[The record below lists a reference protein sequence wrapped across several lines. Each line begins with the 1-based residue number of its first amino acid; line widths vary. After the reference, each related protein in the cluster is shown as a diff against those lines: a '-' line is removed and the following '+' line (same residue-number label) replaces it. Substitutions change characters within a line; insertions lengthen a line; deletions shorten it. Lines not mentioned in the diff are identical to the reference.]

1 MFTILD
7 GAIGWWRIYIGR
19 ISLHTDRWRIY
30 LCRNSLHTDGHRQT
44 DGQKFNH
51 FS

>member
-30 LCRNSLHTDGHRQT
+30 LCRNSLHTDRHQTSDRHRI
-44 DGQKFNH
+44 
-51 FS
+51 SV